1 MMTRKDYIS
10 VAKILSDYQEVM
22 DADEYYQMVM
32 DFGKM
37 MKIDNTRFDLSRFMI
52 ACGIDVKALVTH
64 AMSTL
69 PQPKPASE
77 HVAVQGVAFSSDGIE
92 AY

>member
-1 MMTRKDYIS
+1 MMTRKDYVK
-10 VAKILSDYQEVM
+10 VAQILSDYQEVIE
-22 DADEYYQMVM
+22 ADEYYSMVM

-37 MKIDNTRFDLSRFMI
+37 MKLDNTRFDLSRFMI
-52 ACGIDVKALVTH
+52 ACGIDMKALVTH

-69 PQPKPASE
+69 PEPKPASG
-77 HVAVQGVAFSSDGIE
+77 HVALVSDVEEGWGK

>member
-1 MMTRKDYIS
+1 MMTRKDYVAVSDIIS
-10 VAKILSDYQEVM
+10 NYQEVM
-22 DADEYYQMVM
+22 DPAEFYQMVI

-37 MKIDNTRFDLSRFMI
+37 MKLDNDRFYLSRFVI
-52 ACGIDVKALVTH
+52 ACGVETKELVAQ

-69 PQPKPASE
+69 PQPKPAMS
-77 HVAVQGVAFSSDGIE
+77 HVALATEVDEGWGR

>member
-1 MMTRKDYIS
+1 MMTRKDY
-10 VAKILSDYQEVM
+10 VAVSNILSNYQDVM
-22 DADEYYQMVM
+22 DSDDFYELVM

-37 MKIDNTRFDLSRFMI
+37 LKLDNTRFDLSRFLI
-52 ACGIDVKALVTH
+52 ACGIDIQGLVTH

-69 PQPKPASE
+69 PKSASD
-77 HVAVQGVAFSSDGIE
+77 HVALVSDVEEGWGR

>member
-1 MMTRKDYIS
+1 MMTRKDYVKVS
-10 VAKILSDYQEVM
+10 TILSDYQDVM
-22 DADEYYQMVM
+22 DSDDYYEMVM

-37 MKIDNTRFDLSRFMI
+37 MKLDNTRFDLSRFMV
-52 ACGIDVKALVTH
+52 ACGVDMKALVTH

-69 PQPKPASE
+69 PKSASD
-77 HVAVQGVAFSSDGIE
+77 HVALVSDVEEGWGR

>member
-1 MMTRKDYIS
+1 MMTRKDY
-10 VAKILSDYQEVM
+10 VAVANILSDYQEVIE
-22 DADEYYQMVM
+22 ADEYYQMVL

-37 MKIDNTRFDLSRFMI
+37 MKLDNERFDLSRFLI
-52 ACGIDVKALVTH
+52 ACGIDTKALVTH

-77 HVAVQGVAFSSDGIE
+77 HISLA
-92 AY
+92 

>member
-1 MMTRKDYIS
+1 MMTRKDYVKVS
-10 VAKILSDYQEVM
+10 AILATYQDVM
-22 DADEYYQMVM
+22 DSDDYYEMVM

-37 MKIDNTRFDLSRFMI
+37 MKLDNDRFDLSRFMI
-52 ACGIDVKALVTH
+52 ACGIDIKGLVTH

-69 PQPKPASE
+69 PKPASE
-77 HVAVQGVAFSSDGIE
+77 HVALATEVEEGWGR

>member
-1 MMTRKDYIS
+1 MMTRKDYVKVS
-10 VAKILSDYQEVM
+10 AILADYQDVM
-22 DADEYYQMVM
+22 DSDDYYELVM

-37 MKIDNTRFDLSRFMI
+37 MRLDNERFDLSRFMI
-52 ACGIDVKALVTH
+52 ACGIDIQGLVTH

-69 PQPKPASE
+69 EPKPASS
-77 HVAVQGVAFSSDGIE
+77 HVALAQEVEEGWGK

>member
-1 MMTRKDYIS
+1 MMTRKDYVKVS
-10 VAKILSDYQEVM
+10 AILADYQEVM
-22 DADEYYQMVM
+22 DSDDFYEMVM

-37 MKIDNTRFDLSRFMI
+37 MKLDNDRFDLSRFLM
-52 ACGIDVKALVTH
+52 ACGIDTKGLVTH

-77 HVAVQGVAFSSDGIE
+77 HIALA
-92 AY
+92 